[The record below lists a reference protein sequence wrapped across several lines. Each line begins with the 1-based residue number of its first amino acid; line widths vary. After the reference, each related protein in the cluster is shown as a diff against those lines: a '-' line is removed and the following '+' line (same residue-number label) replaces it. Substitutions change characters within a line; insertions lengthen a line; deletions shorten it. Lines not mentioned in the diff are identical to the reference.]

1 MAMNGNTRGMRDTRD
16 ARQAVVNLEGT
27 VSEVV
32 YMNPET
38 SFAVIEVDTGEEL
51 LPVVGELYGVSEGEE
66 LRLTGSYTSHPK
78 FGRQF
83 KALAFERR
91 MPATAA
97 AIKKFLSSG
106 AVKGIG
112 AVLASRIVDTFGD
125 DTMAILEETPGR
137 LTEVKGISPKKAD
150 AITAELNQM
159 FGMRAVMMFL
169 STYGLSPAEG
179 VRVWKKWG
187 TIAIDIVKD
196 NPYLLCSEDIGTEFK
211 KADDIALSLG
221 IPEDSGKRL
230 FGAASHVLRH
240 NLRNGH
246 TCLARQT
253 VVQLVSQ
260 MTGADPDAIE
270 TDIDQRL
277 EDEELFSVQRNREFL
292 FLPAMYNAE
301 RYIALRLSMMLQN
314 RFFVSRNIDKMIEA
328 VETEKGIRYEALQK
342 EAIRQALQKSMLIL
356 TGGPGTGKT
365 TTLNAII
372 DLLEQE
378 GMSIAIAA
386 PTGRAAKRISEVT
399 GREAKTIHRLL
410 EVDFGSTENLTFT
423 HNEQHPLKADA
434 VVIDEMSMVDT
445 ALFESLLRGC
455 RMGCKL
461 ILVGDSDQLPS
472 VGPGNILRDLIDS
485 GCVPTVELRQVFR
498 QAAESRIVTNAH
510 RIVAGEYPDLA
521 TKDNDFFFLR
531 RNNAGSVLSTVTELV
546 SKRLPASYGYSPLED
561 IQVLTPQR
569 KGDLGVYAINESLQQ
584 VLNPPQKG
592 KREYKSTFATFREGD
607 KVLQTRNNYDIEWE
621 KPGTTE
627 KGMGI
632 YNGDIGIIRHIDLV
646 GSSMEIDFD
655 DRRCSYT
662 LDMAGEL
669 ELAYAVTVHKSQG
682 SEYNAVVL
690 PIFGGYDKLY
700 FRNLLYTAVTRA
712 KKLLIIVGSESRVYQ
727 MVDNNRKM
735 LRYTGLRWFLQQEA
749 GSKPAETPDNDAEQT
764 VLGNAD
770 EQQ

>member
-1 MAMNGNTRGMRDTRD
+1 MAIGREP
-16 ARQAVVNLEGT
+16 VISIEGT

-32 YMNPET
+32 YMSPET
-38 SFAVIEVDTGEEL
+38 GFAVIEVETDEEL

-66 LRLTGSYTSHPK
+66 LRLTGSYSNHPK

-83 KALAFERR
+83 KAMAYERR

-97 AIKKFLSSG
+97 AVRKFLSSG

-125 DTMAILEETPGR
+125 DTMTILEETPGR

-150 AITAELNQM
+150 AIIKELGQM
-159 FGMRAVMMFL
+159 FGMRSAMNFL
-169 STYGLSPAEG
+169 SSYGLTPAEG
-179 VRVWKKWG
+179 VWAWKKWG
-187 TIAIDIVKD
+187 PITVDVVKD
-196 NPYLLCSEDIGTEFK
+196 NPYLLCDEEIGVEFK
-211 KADDIALSLG
+211 RADEIALSVG
-221 IPEDSGKRL
+221 IEEDSGKRL

-240 NLRNGH
+240 NLKNGH

-253 VVQLVSQ
+253 VVQLV
-260 MTGADPDAIE
+260 MRLTGVEEAAIE
-270 TDIDQRL
+270 ADIDQRI
-277 EDEELFSVQRNREFL
+277 EEEELFSVQKNREFL
-292 FLPAMYNAE
+292 FLPSMYNAE
-301 RYIALRLSMMLQN
+301 RYIAMRLSMMLQN
-314 RFFVSRNIDKMIEA
+314 RFFVSRNIDEMIDRTEA
-328 VETEKGIRYEALQK
+328 EKGIHYESLQR
-342 EAIRQALQKSMLIL
+342 EAIREALQKSMLIL

-372 DLLEQE
+372 DLLEDE
-378 GMSIAIAA
+378 GLSIAIAA
-386 PTGRAAKRISEVT
+386 PTGRAAKRVSEVT
-399 GREAKTIHRLL
+399 GRDAKTIHRLL
-410 EVDFGSTENLTFT
+410 EVDFGSSEVTTFV

-445 ALFESLLRGC
+445 TLFESLLRGC

-472 VGPGNILRDLIDS
+472 VGPGNVLRDLIDS
-485 GCVPTVELRQVFR
+485 GCIPTVELKQVFR

-510 RIVAGEYPDLA
+510 RIVAGEYPDLK

-531 RNNAGSVLSTVTELV
+531 RQSAAAVLSTVTELV
-546 SKRLPASYGYSPLED
+546 AKRLPASYGYSPLED

-569 KGDLGVYAINESLQQ
+569 KGDLGVGALNESLQAA
-584 VLNPPQKG
+584 LNPPQKG

-621 KPGTTE
+621 KPGTGE

-632 YNGDIGIIRHIDLV
+632 YNGDIGIIQRIDLV
-646 GSSMEIDFD
+646 GGTMEIDFD
-655 DRRCSYT
+655 GRRCEYT
-662 LDMAGEL
+662 LEMAPEL
-669 ELAYAVTVHKSQG
+669 DLAYAVTVHKSQG
-682 SEYNAVVL
+682 SEYSAVVL

-712 KKLLIIVGSESRVYQ
+712 RKLLIIVGSESRVYQ

-735 LRYTGLRWFLQQEA
+735 LRYTGLKWFLRQEA
-749 GSKPAETPDNDAEQT
+749 GKPAAES
-764 VLGNAD
+764 GEA
-770 EQQ
+770 E

>member
-1 MAMNGNTRGMRDTRD
+1 MAIGREP
-16 ARQAVVNLEGT
+16 VISIEGT

-32 YMNPET
+32 YMSPET
-38 SFAVIEVDTGEEL
+38 GFAVIEVETDEEL

-66 LRLTGSYTSHPK
+66 LRLTGSYSNHPK

-83 KALAFERR
+83 KAMAYERR

-97 AIKKFLSSG
+97 AVRKFLSSG

-125 DTMAILEETPGR
+125 DTMTILEETPGR

-150 AITAELNQM
+150 AIIKELGQM
-159 FGMRAVMMFL
+159 FGMRSAMNFL
-169 STYGLSPAEG
+169 SSYGLTPAEG
-179 VRVWKKWG
+179 VRAWKKWG
-187 TIAIDIVKD
+187 PITVDVVKD
-196 NPYLLCSEDIGTEFK
+196 NPYLLCDEEIGVEFK
-211 KADDIALSLG
+211 RADEIALSVG
-221 IPEDSGKRL
+221 IEADSGKRL

-240 NLRNGH
+240 NLKNGH

-253 VVQLVSQ
+253 VVQLV
-260 MTGADPDAIE
+260 MRLTGVEEAAIE
-270 TDIDQRL
+270 ADIDQRI
-277 EDEELFSVQRNREFL
+277 EEEELFSVQKNREFL
-292 FLPAMYNAE
+292 FLPSMYNAE
-301 RYIALRLSMMLQN
+301 QYIAMRLSMMLQN
-314 RFFVSRNIDKMIEA
+314 RFFVSRNIDEMIDRTEA
-328 VETEKGIRYEALQK
+328 EKGIHYESLQR
-342 EAIRQALQKSMLIL
+342 EAIREALQKSMLIL

-372 DLLEQE
+372 DLLEDE
-378 GMSIAIAA
+378 GLSIAIAA
-386 PTGRAAKRISEVT
+386 PTGRAAKRVSEVT
-399 GREAKTIHRLL
+399 GRDAKTIHRLL
-410 EVDFGSTENLTFT
+410 EVDFGSSEVTTFV

-445 ALFESLLRGC
+445 TLFESLLRGC

-472 VGPGNILRDLIDS
+472 VGPGNVLRDLIDS
-485 GCVPTVELRQVFR
+485 GCIPTVELKQVFR

-510 RIVAGEYPDLA
+510 RIVAGEYPDLK

-531 RNNAGSVLSTVTELV
+531 RQSAAAVLSTVTELV
-546 SKRLPASYGYSPLED
+546 AKRLPASYGYSPLED

-569 KGDLGVYAINESLQQ
+569 KGDLGVGALNESLQAA
-584 VLNPPQKG
+584 LNPPQKG

-621 KPGTTE
+621 KPGTGE

-632 YNGDIGIIRHIDLV
+632 YNGDIGIIQRIDLV
-646 GSSMEIDFD
+646 GGTMEIDFD
-655 DRRCSYT
+655 GRRCEYT
-662 LDMAGEL
+662 LEMAPEL
-669 ELAYAVTVHKSQG
+669 DLAYAVTVHKSQG
-682 SEYNAVVL
+682 SEYSAVVL

-712 KKLLIIVGSESRVYQ
+712 RKLLIIVGSESRVYQ

-735 LRYTGLRWFLQQEA
+735 LRYTGLKWFLRQEA
-749 GSKPAETPDNDAEQT
+749 GKPASESGEAE
-764 VLGNAD
+764 
-770 EQQ
+770 

>member
-1 MAMNGNTRGMRDTRD
+1 MAIGREP
-16 ARQAVVNLEGT
+16 VISIEGT

-32 YMNPET
+32 YMSPET
-38 SFAVIEVDTGEEL
+38 GFAVIEVETDEEL

-66 LRLTGSYTSHPK
+66 LRLTGSYSNHPK

-83 KALAFERR
+83 KAMAYERR

-97 AIKKFLSSG
+97 AVRKFLSSG

-125 DTMAILEETPGR
+125 DTMTILEETPGR

-150 AITAELNQM
+150 AIIKELGQM
-159 FGMRAVMMFL
+159 FGMRSAMNFL
-169 STYGLSPAEG
+169 SSYGLTPAEG
-179 VRVWKKWG
+179 VRAWKKWG
-187 TIAIDIVKD
+187 PITVDVVKD
-196 NPYLLCSEDIGTEFK
+196 NPYLLCDEEIGVEFK
-211 KADDIALSLG
+211 RADEIALSVG
-221 IPEDSGKRL
+221 IEEDSGKRL

-240 NLRNGH
+240 NLKNGH

-253 VVQLVSQ
+253 VVQLV
-260 MTGADPDAIE
+260 MRLTGVEEAAIE
-270 TDIDQRL
+270 ADIDQRI
-277 EDEELFSVQRNREFL
+277 EEEELFSVQKNREFL
-292 FLPAMYNAE
+292 FLPSMYNAE
-301 RYIALRLSMMLQN
+301 RYIAMRLSMMLQN
-314 RFFVSRNIDKMIEA
+314 RFFVSRNIDEMIDRTEA
-328 VETEKGIRYEALQK
+328 EKGIHYESLQR
-342 EAIRQALQKSMLIL
+342 EAIREALQKSMLIL

-372 DLLEQE
+372 DLLEDE
-378 GMSIAIAA
+378 GLSIAIAA
-386 PTGRAAKRISEVT
+386 PTGRAAKRVSEVT
-399 GREAKTIHRLL
+399 GRDAKTIHRLL
-410 EVDFGSTENLTFT
+410 EVDFGEESRDKFL
-423 HNEQHPLKADA
+423 HNEQTPLDADA

-445 ALFESLLRGC
+445 TLFESLLRGC

-472 VGPGNILRDLIDS
+472 VGPGNVLRDLIDS
-485 GCVPTVELRQVFR
+485 GCIPTVELKQVFR

-510 RIVAGEYPDLA
+510 RIVAGEYPDLK

-531 RNNAGSVLSTVTELV
+531 RQSAAAVLSTVTELV
-546 SKRLPASYGYSPLED
+546 AKRLPASYGYSPLED

-569 KGDLGVYAINESLQQ
+569 KGDLGVGALNESLQAA
-584 VLNPPQKG
+584 LNPPQKG

-621 KPGTTE
+621 KPGTGE

-632 YNGDIGIIRHIDLV
+632 YNGDIGIIQRIDLV
-646 GSSMEIDFD
+646 GGTMEIDFD
-655 DRRCSYT
+655 GRRCEYT
-662 LDMAGEL
+662 LEMAPEL
-669 ELAYAVTVHKSQG
+669 DLAYAVTVHKSQG
-682 SEYNAVVL
+682 SEYSAVVL

-712 KKLLIIVGSESRVYQ
+712 RKLLIIVGSESRVYQ

-735 LRYTGLRWFLQQEA
+735 LRYTGLKWFLRQEA
-749 GSKPAETPDNDAEQT
+749 GKPAAES
-764 VLGNAD
+764 GEA
-770 EQQ
+770 E

>member
-1 MAMNGNTRGMRDTRD
+1 MAIGREP
-16 ARQAVVNLEGT
+16 VISIEGT

-32 YMNPET
+32 YMSPET
-38 SFAVIEVDTGEEL
+38 GFAVIEVETDEEL

-66 LRLTGSYTSHPK
+66 LRLTGSYSNHPK

-83 KALAFERR
+83 KAMAYERR

-97 AIKKFLSSG
+97 AVRKFLSSG

-125 DTMAILEETPGR
+125 DTMTILEETPGR

-150 AITAELNQM
+150 AIIKELGQM
-159 FGMRAVMMFL
+159 FGMRSAMNFL
-169 STYGLSPAEG
+169 SSYGLTPAEG
-179 VRVWKKWG
+179 VRAWKKWG
-187 TIAIDIVKD
+187 PITVDVVKD
-196 NPYLLCSEDIGTEFK
+196 NPYLLCDEEIGVEFK
-211 KADDIALSLG
+211 RADEIALSVG
-221 IPEDSGKRL
+221 IEADSGKRL
-230 FGAASHVLRH
+230 FGAAFHVLRH
-240 NLRNGH
+240 NLKNGH

-253 VVQLVSQ
+253 VVQLV
-260 MTGADPDAIE
+260 MRLTGVEEAAIE
-270 TDIDQRL
+270 ADIDQRI
-277 EDEELFSVQRNREFL
+277 EEEELFSVQKNREFL
-292 FLPAMYNAE
+292 FLPSMYNAE
-301 RYIALRLSMMLQN
+301 RYIAMRLSMMLQN
-314 RFFVSRNIDKMIEA
+314 RFFVSRNIDEMIDRTEA
-328 VETEKGIRYEALQK
+328 EKGIHYESLQR
-342 EAIRQALQKSMLIL
+342 EAIREALQKSMLIL

-372 DLLEQE
+372 DLLEDE
-378 GMSIAIAA
+378 GLSIAIAA
-386 PTGRAAKRISEVT
+386 PTGRAAKRVSEVT
-399 GREAKTIHRLL
+399 GRDAKTIHRLL
-410 EVDFGSTENLTFT
+410 EVDFGSSEVTTFV

-445 ALFESLLRGC
+445 TLFESLLRGC

-472 VGPGNILRDLIDS
+472 VGPGNVLRDLIDS
-485 GCVPTVELRQVFR
+485 GCIPTVELKQVFR

-510 RIVAGEYPDLA
+510 RIVAGEYPDLK

-531 RNNAGSVLSTVTELV
+531 RQSAAAVLSTVTELV
-546 SKRLPASYGYSPLED
+546 AKRLPASYGYSPLED

-569 KGDLGVYAINESLQQ
+569 KGDLGVGALNESLQAA
-584 VLNPPQKG
+584 LNPPQKG

-621 KPGTTE
+621 KPGTGE

-632 YNGDIGIIRHIDLV
+632 YNGDIGIIQRIDLV
-646 GSSMEIDFD
+646 GGTMEIDFD
-655 DRRCSYT
+655 GRRCEYT
-662 LDMAGEL
+662 LEMAPEL
-669 ELAYAVTVHKSQG
+669 DLAYAVTVHKSQG
-682 SEYNAVVL
+682 SEYSAVVL

-712 KKLLIIVGSESRVYQ
+712 RKLLIIVGSESRVYQ

-735 LRYTGLRWFLQQEA
+735 LRYTGLKWFLRQEA
-749 GSKPAETPDNDAEQT
+749 GKPAAES
-764 VLGNAD
+764 GEA
-770 EQQ
+770 E

>member
-1 MAMNGNTRGMRDTRD
+1 MAIGREP
-16 ARQAVVNLEGT
+16 VISIEGT

-32 YMNPET
+32 YMSPET
-38 SFAVIEVDTGEEL
+38 GFAVIEVETDEEL

-66 LRLTGSYTSHPK
+66 LRLTGSYSNHPK

-83 KALAFERR
+83 KAMAYERR

-97 AIKKFLSSG
+97 AVRKFLSSG

-125 DTMAILEETPGR
+125 DTMTILEETPGR

-150 AITAELNQM
+150 AIIKELGQM
-159 FGMRAVMMFL
+159 FGMRSAMNFL
-169 STYGLSPAEG
+169 SSYGLTPAEG
-179 VRVWKKWG
+179 VRAWKKWG
-187 TIAIDIVKD
+187 PITVDVVKD
-196 NPYLLCSEDIGTEFK
+196 NPYLLCDEEIGVEFK
-211 KADDIALSLG
+211 RADEIALSVG
-221 IPEDSGKRL
+221 IEADSGKRL

-240 NLRNGH
+240 NLKNGH

-253 VVQLVSQ
+253 VVQLV
-260 MTGADPDAIE
+260 MRLTGVEEAAIE
-270 TDIDQRL
+270 ADIDQRI
-277 EDEELFSVQRNREFL
+277 EEEELFSVQKNREFL
-292 FLPAMYNAE
+292 FLPSMYNAE
-301 RYIALRLSMMLQN
+301 RYIAMRLSMMLQN
-314 RFFVSRNIDKMIEA
+314 RFFVSRNIDEMIDRTEA
-328 VETEKGIRYEALQK
+328 EKGIHYESLQR
-342 EAIRQALQKSMLIL
+342 EAIREALQKSMLIL

-372 DLLEQE
+372 DLLEDE
-378 GMSIAIAA
+378 GLSIAIAA
-386 PTGRAAKRISEVT
+386 PTGRAAKRVSEVT
-399 GREAKTIHRLL
+399 GRDAKTIHRLL
-410 EVDFGSTENLTFT
+410 EVDFGSSEVTTFV

-445 ALFESLLRGC
+445 TLFESLLRGC

-472 VGPGNILRDLIDS
+472 VGPGNVLRDLIDS
-485 GCVPTVELRQVFR
+485 GCIPTVELKQVFR
-498 QAAESRIVTNAH
+498 QAAESRSVTNAH
-510 RIVAGEYPDLA
+510 RIVAGEYPDLK

-531 RNNAGSVLSTVTELV
+531 RQSAAAVLSTVTELV
-546 SKRLPASYGYSPLED
+546 AKRLPASYGYSPLED

-569 KGDLGVYAINESLQQ
+569 KGDLGVGALNESLQAA
-584 VLNPPQKG
+584 LNPPQKG

-621 KPGTTE
+621 KPGTGE

-632 YNGDIGIIRHIDLV
+632 YNGDIGIIQRIDLV
-646 GSSMEIDFD
+646 GGTMEIDFD
-655 DRRCSYT
+655 GRRCEYT
-662 LDMAGEL
+662 LEMAPEL
-669 ELAYAVTVHKSQG
+669 DLAYAVTVHKSQG
-682 SEYNAVVL
+682 SEYSAVVL

-712 KKLLIIVGSESRVYQ
+712 RKLLIIVGSESRVYQ

-735 LRYTGLRWFLQQEA
+735 LRYTGLKWFLRQEA
-749 GSKPAETPDNDAEQT
+749 GKPASESGEAE
-764 VLGNAD
+764 
-770 EQQ
+770 

>member
-1 MAMNGNTRGMRDTRD
+1 MAISREP
-16 ARQAVVNLEGT
+16 VVNIEGT
-27 VSEVV
+27 VSEIV

-38 SFAVIEVDTGEEL
+38 GFAVIEVETEEEL
-51 LPVVGELYGVSEGEE
+51 LPVVGELYGVNEGEE
-66 LRLTGSYTSHPK
+66 LRLTGSYISHPK

-83 KALAFERR
+83 KAMAYERR

-97 AIKKFLSSG
+97 AIRKFLSSG

-112 AVLASRIVDTFGD
+112 AVLAARIVDTFGD
-125 DTMAILEETPGR
+125 DTMTVLEDTPGR

-150 AITAELNQM
+150 AIISELGQM
-159 FGMRAVMMFL
+159 FGMRAAMSFL
-169 STYGLSPAEG
+169 STYGLTPAEG
-179 VRVWKKWG
+179 VRAWKKWG
-187 TIAIDIVKD
+187 PITVDIVKD
-196 NPYLLCSEDIGTEFK
+196 NPYLLCDDEIGVEFK
-211 KADDIALSLG
+211 KADEIALSLG
-221 IPEDSGKRL
+221 LEEDSSKRL

-240 NLRNGH
+240 NLKNGH

-253 VVQLVSQ
+253 VVQLV
-260 MTGADPDAIE
+260 MRLTGVEEDAIE
-270 TDIDQRL
+270 EDLDQRIK
-277 EDEELFSVQRNREFL
+277 EEELFSVQRNREFL

-301 RYIALRLSMMLQN
+301 RYIALRLGMMLQN
-314 RFFVSRNIDKMIEA
+314 RFFVSRNIDQMIDQIEA
-328 VETEKGIRYEALQK
+328 EKGIHYESLQR
-342 EAIRQALQKSMLIL
+342 EAIREALQKSMLIL

-372 DLLEQE
+372 DLLEDE
-378 GMSIAIAA
+378 GLSIAIAA
-386 PTGRAAKRISEVT
+386 PTGRAAKRVSEVT

-410 EVDFGSTENLTFT
+410 EVDFGSSEVTTFV
-423 HNEQHPLKADA
+423 HNEQHPLKADV

-472 VGPGNILRDLIDS
+472 VGPGNVLRDLIDS
-485 GCVPTVELRQVFR
+485 GCIPTVELKQVFR

-510 RIVAGEYPDLA
+510 RIVAGEYPDLK
-521 TKDNDFFFLR
+521 TRDNDFFFLR
-531 RNNAGSVLSTVTELV
+531 RNTASGVLSTVTELV
-546 SKRLPASYGYSPLED
+546 AKRLPASYGYSPLED

-569 KGDLGVYAINESLQQ
+569 KGDLGVNAINESLQAA
-584 VLNPPQKG
+584 LNPPQKG
-592 KREYKSTFATFREGD
+592 KREYKSTFCTFREGD

-621 KPGTTE
+621 KPDSRE

-632 YNGDIGIIRHIDLV
+632 YNGDIGIIRKIDLV
-646 GSSMEIDFD
+646 GGTMEIDFD
-655 DRRCSYT
+655 DRRCDYT
-662 LDMAGEL
+662 LEMAGEL

-682 SEYNAVVL
+682 SEYSAVVL

-712 KKLLIIVGSESRVYQ
+712 RKLLIIVGSESRVYQ

-749 GSKPAETPDNDAEQT
+749 GKQNTPNDE
-764 VLGNAD
+764 AD
-770 EQQ
+770 G

>member
-1 MAMNGNTRGMRDTRD
+1 MAIGREP
-16 ARQAVVNLEGT
+16 VISIEGT

-32 YMNPET
+32 YMSPET
-38 SFAVIEVDTGEEL
+38 GFAVIEVETDEEL

-66 LRLTGSYTSHPK
+66 LRLTGSYSNHPK

-83 KALAFERR
+83 KAMAYERR

-97 AIKKFLSSG
+97 AVRKFLSSG

-125 DTMAILEETPGR
+125 DTMTILEETPGR

-150 AITAELNQM
+150 AIIKELGQM
-159 FGMRAVMMFL
+159 FGMRSAMNFL
-169 STYGLSPAEG
+169 SSYGLTPAEG
-179 VRVWKKWG
+179 VRAWKKWG
-187 TIAIDIVKD
+187 PITVDVVKD
-196 NPYLLCSEDIGTEFK
+196 NPYLLCDEEIGVEFK
-211 KADDIALSLG
+211 RADEIALSVG
-221 IPEDSGKRL
+221 IEEDSGKRL

-240 NLRNGH
+240 NLKNGH

-253 VVQLVSQ
+253 VVQLV
-260 MTGADPDAIE
+260 MRLTGVEEAAIE
-270 TDIDQRL
+270 ADIDQRI
-277 EDEELFSVQRNREFL
+277 EEEELFSVQKNREFL
-292 FLPAMYNAE
+292 FLPSMYNAE
-301 RYIALRLSMMLQN
+301 RYIAMRLSMMLQN
-314 RFFVSRNIDKMIEA
+314 RFFVSRNIDEMIDRTEA
-328 VETEKGIRYEALQK
+328 EKGIHYESLQR
-342 EAIRQALQKSMLIL
+342 EAIREALQKSMLIL

-372 DLLEQE
+372 DLLEDE
-378 GMSIAIAA
+378 GLSIAIAA
-386 PTGRAAKRISEVT
+386 PTGRAAKRVSEVT
-399 GREAKTIHRLL
+399 GRDAKTIHRLL
-410 EVDFGSTENLTFT
+410 EVDFGSSEVTTFV

-445 ALFESLLRGC
+445 TLFESLLRGC

-472 VGPGNILRDLIDS
+472 VGPGNVLRDLIDS
-485 GCVPTVELRQVFR
+485 GCIPTVELKQVFR

-510 RIVAGEYPDLA
+510 RIVAGEYPDLK

-531 RNNAGSVLSTVTELV
+531 RQSAAAVLSTVTELV
-546 SKRLPASYGYSPLED
+546 AKRLPASYGYSPLED

-569 KGDLGVYAINESLQQ
+569 KGDLGVGALNESLQAA
-584 VLNPPQKG
+584 LNPPQKG

-621 KPGTTE
+621 KPGTGE

-632 YNGDIGIIRHIDLV
+632 YNGDIGIIQRIDLV
-646 GSSMEIDFD
+646 GGTMEIDFD
-655 DRRCSYT
+655 GRRCEYT
-662 LDMAGEL
+662 LEMAPEL
-669 ELAYAVTVHKSQG
+669 DLAYAVTVHKSQG
-682 SEYNAVVL
+682 SEYSAVVL

-712 KKLLIIVGSESRVYQ
+712 RKLLIIVGSESRVYQ

-735 LRYTGLRWFLQQEA
+735 LRYTGLKWFLRQEA
-749 GSKPAETPDNDAEQT
+749 GKPAAES
-764 VLGNAD
+764 GEA
-770 EQQ
+770 

>member
-1 MAMNGNTRGMRDTRD
+1 MAIGREP
-16 ARQAVVNLEGT
+16 VISIEGT

-32 YMNPET
+32 YMSPET
-38 SFAVIEVDTGEEL
+38 GFAVIEVETDEEL

-66 LRLTGSYTSHPK
+66 LRLTGSYSNHPK

-83 KALAFERR
+83 KAMAYERR

-97 AIKKFLSSG
+97 AVRKFLSSG

-125 DTMAILEETPGR
+125 DTMTILEETPGR

-150 AITAELNQM
+150 AIIKELGQM
-159 FGMRAVMMFL
+159 FGMRSAMNFL
-169 STYGLSPAEG
+169 SSYGLTPAEG
-179 VRVWKKWG
+179 VRAWKKWG
-187 TIAIDIVKD
+187 PITVDVVKD
-196 NPYLLCSEDIGTEFK
+196 NPYLLCDEEIGVEFK
-211 KADDIALSLG
+211 RADEIALSVG
-221 IPEDSGKRL
+221 IEEDSGKRL

-240 NLRNGH
+240 NLKNGH

-253 VVQLVSQ
+253 VVQLV
-260 MTGADPDAIE
+260 MRLTGVEEAAIE
-270 TDIDQRL
+270 ADIDQRI
-277 EDEELFSVQRNREFL
+277 EEEELFSVQKNREFL
-292 FLPAMYNAE
+292 FLPSMYNAE
-301 RYIALRLSMMLQN
+301 RYIAMRLSMMLQN
-314 RFFVSRNIDKMIEA
+314 RFFVSRNIDEMIDRTEA
-328 VETEKGIRYEALQK
+328 EKGIHYESLQR
-342 EAIRQALQKSMLIL
+342 EAIREALQKSMLIL

-372 DLLEQE
+372 DLLEDE
-378 GMSIAIAA
+378 GLSIAIAA
-386 PTGRAAKRISEVT
+386 PTGRAAKRVSEVT
-399 GREAKTIHRLL
+399 GRDAKTIHRLL
-410 EVDFGSTENLTFT
+410 EVDFGSSEVTTFV

-445 ALFESLLRGC
+445 TLFESLLRGC

-472 VGPGNILRDLIDS
+472 VGPGNVLRDLIDS
-485 GCVPTVELRQVFR
+485 GCIPTVELKQVFR

-510 RIVAGEYPDLA
+510 RIVAGEYPDLK

-531 RNNAGSVLSTVTELV
+531 RQSAAAVLSTVTELV
-546 SKRLPASYGYSPLED
+546 AKRLPASYGYSPLED

-569 KGDLGVYAINESLQQ
+569 KGDLGVGALNESLQAA
-584 VLNPPQKG
+584 LNPPQKG

-621 KPGTTE
+621 KPGTGE

-632 YNGDIGIIRHIDLV
+632 YNGDIGIIQRIDLV
-646 GSSMEIDFD
+646 GGTMEIDFD
-655 DRRCSYT
+655 GRRCEYT
-662 LDMAGEL
+662 LEMAPEL
-669 ELAYAVTVHKSQG
+669 DLAYAVTVHKSQG
-682 SEYNAVVL
+682 SEYSAVVL

-712 KKLLIIVGSESRVYQ
+712 RKLLIIVGSESRVYQ

-735 LRYTGLRWFLQQEA
+735 LRYTGLKWFLRQEA
-749 GSKPAETPDNDAEQT
+749 GKPAAESGETE
-764 VLGNAD
+764 
-770 EQQ
+770 

>member
-1 MAMNGNTRGMRDTRD
+1 MAIGREP
-16 ARQAVVNLEGT
+16 VISIEGT

-32 YMNPET
+32 YMSPET
-38 SFAVIEVDTGEEL
+38 GFAVIEVETDEEL

-66 LRLTGSYTSHPK
+66 LRLTGSYSNHPK

-83 KALAFERR
+83 KAMAYERR

-97 AIKKFLSSG
+97 AVRKFLSSG

-125 DTMAILEETPGR
+125 DTMTILEETPGR

-150 AITAELNQM
+150 AIIKELGQM
-159 FGMRAVMMFL
+159 FGMRSAMNFL
-169 STYGLSPAEG
+169 SSYGLTPAEG
-179 VRVWKKWG
+179 VRAWKKWG
-187 TIAIDIVKD
+187 PITVDVVKD
-196 NPYLLCSEDIGTEFK
+196 NPYLLCDEEIGVEFK
-211 KADDIALSLG
+211 RADEIALSVG
-221 IPEDSGKRL
+221 IEADSGKRL

-240 NLRNGH
+240 NLKNGH

-253 VVQLVSQ
+253 VVQLV
-260 MTGADPDAIE
+260 MRLTGVEEAAIE
-270 TDIDQRL
+270 ADIDQRI
-277 EDEELFSVQRNREFL
+277 EEEELFSVQKNREFL
-292 FLPAMYNAE
+292 FLPSMYNAE
-301 RYIALRLSMMLQN
+301 RYIAMRLSMMLQN
-314 RFFVSRNIDKMIEA
+314 RFFVSRNIDEMIDRTEA
-328 VETEKGIRYEALQK
+328 EKGIHYESLQR
-342 EAIRQALQKSMLIL
+342 EAIREALQKSMLIL

-372 DLLEQE
+372 DLLEDE
-378 GMSIAIAA
+378 GLSIAIAA
-386 PTGRAAKRISEVT
+386 PTGRAAKRVSEVT
-399 GREAKTIHRLL
+399 GRDAKTIHRLL
-410 EVDFGSTENLTFT
+410 EVDFGSSEVTTFV

-445 ALFESLLRGC
+445 TLFESLLRGC

-472 VGPGNILRDLIDS
+472 VGPGNVLRDLIDS
-485 GCVPTVELRQVFR
+485 GCIPTVELKQVFR

-510 RIVAGEYPDLA
+510 RIVAGEYPDLK

-531 RNNAGSVLSTVTELV
+531 RQSAAAVLSTVTELV
-546 SKRLPASYGYSPLED
+546 AKRLPASYGYSPLED

-569 KGDLGVYAINESLQQ
+569 KGDLGVGALNESLQAA
-584 VLNPPQKG
+584 LNPPQKG

-621 KPGTTE
+621 KPGTGE

-632 YNGDIGIIRHIDLV
+632 YNGDIGIIQRIDLV
-646 GSSMEIDFD
+646 GGTMEIDFD
-655 DRRCSYT
+655 GRRCEYT
-662 LDMAGEL
+662 LEMAPEL
-669 ELAYAVTVHKSQG
+669 DLAYAVTVHKSQG
-682 SEYNAVVL
+682 SEYSAVVL

-712 KKLLIIVGSESRVYQ
+712 RKLLIIVGSESRGYQ

-735 LRYTGLRWFLQQEA
+735 LRYTGLKWFLRQEA
-749 GSKPAETPDNDAEQT
+749 GKPAAES
-764 VLGNAD
+764 GEA
-770 EQQ
+770 E

>member
-1 MAMNGNTRGMRDTRD
+1 MAIGREP
-16 ARQAVVNLEGT
+16 VISIEGT

-32 YMNPET
+32 YMSPET
-38 SFAVIEVDTGEEL
+38 GFAVIEVETDEEL

-66 LRLTGSYTSHPK
+66 LRLTGSYSNHPK

-83 KALAFERR
+83 KAMAYERR

-97 AIKKFLSSG
+97 AVRKFLSSG

-125 DTMAILEETPGR
+125 DTMTILEETPGR

-150 AITAELNQM
+150 AIIKELGQM
-159 FGMRAVMMFL
+159 FGMRSAMNFL
-169 STYGLSPAEG
+169 SSYGLTPAEG
-179 VRVWKKWG
+179 VRAWKKWG
-187 TIAIDIVKD
+187 PITVDVVKD
-196 NPYLLCSEDIGTEFK
+196 NPYLLCDEEIGVEFK
-211 KADDIALSLG
+211 RADEIALSVG
-221 IPEDSGKRL
+221 IEADSGKRL

-240 NLRNGH
+240 NLKNGH

-253 VVQLVSQ
+253 VVQLV
-260 MTGADPDAIE
+260 MRLTGVEEAAIE
-270 TDIDQRL
+270 ADIDQRI
-277 EDEELFSVQRNREFL
+277 EEEELFSVQKNREFL
-292 FLPAMYNAE
+292 FLPSMYNAE
-301 RYIALRLSMMLQN
+301 RYIAMRLSMMLQN
-314 RFFVSRNIDKMIEA
+314 RFFVSRNIDEMIDRTEA
-328 VETEKGIRYEALQK
+328 EKGIHYESLQR
-342 EAIRQALQKSMLIL
+342 EAIREALQKSMLIL

-372 DLLEQE
+372 DLLEDE
-378 GMSIAIAA
+378 GLSIAIAA
-386 PTGRAAKRISEVT
+386 PTGRAAKRVSEVT
-399 GREAKTIHRLL
+399 GRDAKTIHRLL
-410 EVDFGSTENLTFT
+410 EVDFGSSEVTTFV

-445 ALFESLLRGC
+445 TLFESLLRGC

-472 VGPGNILRDLIDS
+472 VGPGNVLRDLIDS
-485 GCVPTVELRQVFR
+485 GCIPTVELKQVFR

-510 RIVAGEYPDLA
+510 RIVAGEYPDLK

-531 RNNAGSVLSTVTELV
+531 RQSAAAVLSTVTELV
-546 SKRLPASYGYSPLED
+546 AKRLPASYGYSPLED

-569 KGDLGVYAINESLQQ
+569 KGDLGVGALNESLQAA
-584 VLNPPQKG
+584 LNPPQKG

-621 KPGTTE
+621 KPGTGE

-632 YNGDIGIIRHIDLV
+632 YNGDIGIIQRIDLV
-646 GSSMEIDFD
+646 GGTMEIDFD
-655 DRRCSYT
+655 GRRCEYT
-662 LDMAGEL
+662 LEMAPEL
-669 ELAYAVTVHKSQG
+669 DLAYAVTVHKSQG
-682 SEYNAVVL
+682 SEYSAVVL

-712 KKLLIIVGSESRVYQ
+712 RKLLIIVGSESRVYQ

-735 LRYTGLRWFLQQEA
+735 LRYTGLKWFLRQEA
-749 GSKPAETPDNDAEQT
+749 GKPASESGEAE
-764 VLGNAD
+764 
-770 EQQ
+770 

>member
-1 MAMNGNTRGMRDTRD
+1 MAIGREP
-16 ARQAVVNLEGT
+16 VISIEGT

-32 YMNPET
+32 YMSPET
-38 SFAVIEVDTGEEL
+38 GFAVIEVETDEEL

-66 LRLTGSYTSHPK
+66 LRLTGSYSNHPK

-83 KALAFERR
+83 KAMAYERR

-97 AIKKFLSSG
+97 AVRKFLSSG

-125 DTMAILEETPGR
+125 DTMTILEETPGR

-150 AITAELNQM
+150 AIIKELGQM
-159 FGMRAVMMFL
+159 FGMRSAMNFL
-169 STYGLSPAEG
+169 SSYGLTPAEG
-179 VRVWKKWG
+179 VRAWKKWG
-187 TIAIDIVKD
+187 PITVDVVKD
-196 NPYLLCSEDIGTEFK
+196 NPYLLCDEEIGVEFK
-211 KADDIALSLG
+211 RADEIALSVG
-221 IPEDSGKRL
+221 IEADSGKRL

-253 VVQLVSQ
+253 VVQLV
-260 MTGADPDAIE
+260 MRLTGVEEAAIE
-270 TDIDQRL
+270 ADIDQRI
-277 EDEELFSVQRNREFL
+277 EEEELFSVQKNREFL
-292 FLPAMYNAE
+292 FLPSMYNAE
-301 RYIALRLSMMLQN
+301 RYIAMRLSMMLQN
-314 RFFVSRNIDKMIEA
+314 RFFVSRNIDEMIDRTEA
-328 VETEKGIRYEALQK
+328 EKGIHYESLQR
-342 EAIRQALQKSMLIL
+342 EAIREALQKSMLIL

-372 DLLEQE
+372 DLLEDE
-378 GMSIAIAA
+378 GLSIAIAA
-386 PTGRAAKRISEVT
+386 PTGRAAKRVSEVT
-399 GREAKTIHRLL
+399 GRDAKTIHRLL
-410 EVDFGSTENLTFT
+410 EVDFGSSEVTTFV

-445 ALFESLLRGC
+445 TLFESLLRGC

-472 VGPGNILRDLIDS
+472 VGPGNVLRDLIDS
-485 GCVPTVELRQVFR
+485 GCIPTVELKQVFR

-510 RIVAGEYPDLA
+510 RIVAGEYPDLK

-531 RNNAGSVLSTVTELV
+531 RQSAAAVLSTVTELV
-546 SKRLPASYGYSPLED
+546 AKRLPASYGYSPLED

-569 KGDLGVYAINESLQQ
+569 KGDLGVGALNESLQAA
-584 VLNPPQKG
+584 LNPPQKG

-621 KPGTTE
+621 KPGTGE

-632 YNGDIGIIRHIDLV
+632 YNGDIGIIQRIDLV
-646 GSSMEIDFD
+646 GGTMEIDFD
-655 DRRCSYT
+655 GRRCEYT
-662 LDMAGEL
+662 LEMAPEL
-669 ELAYAVTVHKSQG
+669 DLAYAVTVHKSQG
-682 SEYNAVVL
+682 SEYSAVVL

-712 KKLLIIVGSESRVYQ
+712 RKLLIIVGSESRVYQ

-735 LRYTGLRWFLQQEA
+735 LRYTGLKWFLRQEA
-749 GSKPAETPDNDAEQT
+749 GKPAAESSETE
-764 VLGNAD
+764 
-770 EQQ
+770 

>member
-1 MAMNGNTRGMRDTRD
+1 MAIGREP
-16 ARQAVVNLEGT
+16 VISIEGT

-32 YMNPET
+32 YMSPET
-38 SFAVIEVDTGEEL
+38 GFAVIEVETDEEL

-66 LRLTGSYTSHPK
+66 LRLTGSYSNHPK

-83 KALAFERR
+83 KAMAYERR

-97 AIKKFLSSG
+97 AVRKFLSSG

-125 DTMAILEETPGR
+125 DTMTILEETPGR

-150 AITAELNQM
+150 AIIKELGQM
-159 FGMRAVMMFL
+159 FGMRSAMNFL
-169 STYGLSPAEG
+169 SSYGLTPAEG
-179 VRVWKKWG
+179 VRAWKKWG
-187 TIAIDIVKD
+187 PITVDVVKD
-196 NPYLLCSEDIGTEFK
+196 NPSLLCDEEIGVEFK
-211 KADDIALSLG
+211 RADEIALSVG
-221 IPEDSGKRL
+221 IEADSGKRL

-240 NLRNGH
+240 NLKNGH

-253 VVQLVSQ
+253 VVQLV
-260 MTGADPDAIE
+260 MRLTGVEEAAIE
-270 TDIDQRL
+270 ADIDQRI
-277 EDEELFSVQRNREFL
+277 EEEELFSVQKNREFL
-292 FLPAMYNAE
+292 FLPSMYNAE
-301 RYIALRLSMMLQN
+301 RYIAMRLSMMLQN
-314 RFFVSRNIDKMIEA
+314 RFFVSRNIDEMIDRTEA
-328 VETEKGIRYEALQK
+328 EKGIHYESLQR
-342 EAIRQALQKSMLIL
+342 EAIREALQKSMLIL

-372 DLLEQE
+372 DLLEDE
-378 GMSIAIAA
+378 GLSIAIAA
-386 PTGRAAKRISEVT
+386 PTGRAAKRVSEVT
-399 GREAKTIHRLL
+399 GRDAKTIHRLL
-410 EVDFGSTENLTFT
+410 EVDFGSSEVTTFV

-445 ALFESLLRGC
+445 TLFESLLRGC

-472 VGPGNILRDLIDS
+472 VGPGNVLRDLIDS
-485 GCVPTVELRQVFR
+485 GCIPTVELKQVFR

-510 RIVAGEYPDLA
+510 RIVAGEYPDLK

-531 RNNAGSVLSTVTELV
+531 RQSAAAVLSTVTELV
-546 SKRLPASYGYSPLED
+546 AKRLPASYGYSPLED

-569 KGDLGVYAINESLQQ
+569 KGDLGVGALNESLQAA
-584 VLNPPQKG
+584 LNPPQKG

-621 KPGTTE
+621 KPGTGE

-632 YNGDIGIIRHIDLV
+632 YNGDIGIIQRIDLV
-646 GSSMEIDFD
+646 GGTMEIDFD
-655 DRRCSYT
+655 GRRCEYT
-662 LDMAGEL
+662 LEMAPEL
-669 ELAYAVTVHKSQG
+669 DLAYAVTVHKSQG
-682 SEYNAVVL
+682 SEYSAVVL

-712 KKLLIIVGSESRVYQ
+712 RKLLIIVGSESRVYQ

-735 LRYTGLRWFLQQEA
+735 LRYTGLKWFLRQEA
-749 GSKPAETPDNDAEQT
+749 GKPAAESGETE
-764 VLGNAD
+764 
-770 EQQ
+770 

>member
-1 MAMNGNTRGMRDTRD
+1 MAIGREP
-16 ARQAVVNLEGT
+16 VISIEGT

-32 YMNPET
+32 YMSPET
-38 SFAVIEVDTGEEL
+38 GFAVIEVETDEEL

-66 LRLTGSYTSHPK
+66 LRLTGSYSNHPK

-83 KALAFERR
+83 KAMAYERR

-97 AIKKFLSSG
+97 AVRKFLSSG

-125 DTMAILEETPGR
+125 DTMTILEETPGR

-150 AITAELNQM
+150 AIIKELGQM
-159 FGMRAVMMFL
+159 FGMRSAMNFL
-169 STYGLSPAEG
+169 SSYGLTPAEG
-179 VRVWKKWG
+179 VRAWKKWG
-187 TIAIDIVKD
+187 PITVDVVKD
-196 NPYLLCSEDIGTEFK
+196 NPYLLCDEEIGVEFK
-211 KADDIALSLG
+211 RADEIALSVG
-221 IPEDSGKRL
+221 IEADSGKRL

-240 NLRNGH
+240 NLKNGH

-253 VVQLVSQ
+253 VVQLV
-260 MTGADPDAIE
+260 MRLTGVEEAAIE
-270 TDIDQRL
+270 ADIDQRI
-277 EDEELFSVQRNREFL
+277 EEEELFSVQKNREFL
-292 FLPAMYNAE
+292 FLPSMYNAE
-301 RYIALRLSMMLQN
+301 RYIAMRLSMMLQN
-314 RFFVSRNIDKMIEA
+314 RFFVSRNIDEMIDRTEA
-328 VETEKGIRYEALQK
+328 EKGIHYESLQR
-342 EAIRQALQKSMLIL
+342 EAIREALQKSMLIL

-372 DLLEQE
+372 DLLEDE
-378 GMSIAIAA
+378 GLSIAIAA
-386 PTGRAAKRISEVT
+386 PTGREAKRVSEVT
-399 GREAKTIHRLL
+399 GRDAKTIHRLL
-410 EVDFGSTENLTFT
+410 EVDFGSSEVTTFV

-445 ALFESLLRGC
+445 TLFESLLRGC

-472 VGPGNILRDLIDS
+472 VGPGNVLRDLIDS
-485 GCVPTVELRQVFR
+485 GCIPTVELKQVFR

-510 RIVAGEYPDLA
+510 RIVAGEYPDLK

-531 RNNAGSVLSTVTELV
+531 RQSAAAVLSTVTELV
-546 SKRLPASYGYSPLED
+546 AKRLPASYGYSPLED

-569 KGDLGVYAINESLQQ
+569 KGDLGVGALNESLQAA
-584 VLNPPQKG
+584 LNPPQKG

-621 KPGTTE
+621 KPGTGE

-632 YNGDIGIIRHIDLV
+632 YNGDIGIIQRIDLV
-646 GSSMEIDFD
+646 GGTMEIDFD
-655 DRRCSYT
+655 GRRCEYT
-662 LDMAGEL
+662 LEMAPEL
-669 ELAYAVTVHKSQG
+669 DLAYAVTVHKSQG
-682 SEYNAVVL
+682 SEYSAVVL

-712 KKLLIIVGSESRVYQ
+712 RKLLIIVGSESRVYQ

-735 LRYTGLRWFLQQEA
+735 LRYTGLKWFLRQEA
-749 GSKPAETPDNDAEQT
+749 GKPAAES
-764 VLGNAD
+764 GEA
-770 EQQ
+770 E

>member
-1 MAMNGNTRGMRDTRD
+1 MAIGREP
-16 ARQAVVNLEGT
+16 VISIEGT

-32 YMNPET
+32 YMSPET
-38 SFAVIEVDTGEEL
+38 GFAVIEVETDEEL

-66 LRLTGSYTSHPK
+66 LRLTGSYSNHPK

-83 KALAFERR
+83 KAMAYERR

-97 AIKKFLSSG
+97 AVRKFLSSG

-125 DTMAILEETPGR
+125 DTMTILEETPGR

-150 AITAELNQM
+150 AIIKELGQM
-159 FGMRAVMMFL
+159 FGMRSAMNFL
-169 STYGLSPAEG
+169 SSYGLTPAEG
-179 VRVWKKWG
+179 VRAWKKWG
-187 TIAIDIVKD
+187 PITVDVVKD
-196 NPYLLCSEDIGTEFK
+196 NPYLLCDEEIGVEFK
-211 KADDIALSLG
+211 RADEIALSVG
-221 IPEDSGKRL
+221 IEADSGKRL

-240 NLRNGH
+240 NLKNGH

-253 VVQLVSQ
+253 VVQLV
-260 MTGADPDAIE
+260 MRLTGVEEAAIE
-270 TDIDQRL
+270 ADIDQRI
-277 EDEELFSVQRNREFL
+277 EEEELFSVQKNREFL
-292 FLPAMYNAE
+292 FLPSMYNAE
-301 RYIALRLSMMLQN
+301 RYIAMRLSMMLQN
-314 RFFVSRNIDKMIEA
+314 RFFVSRNIDEMIDRTEA
-328 VETEKGIRYEALQK
+328 EKGIHYESLQR
-342 EAIRQALQKSMLIL
+342 EAIREALQKSMLIL

-372 DLLEQE
+372 DLLEDE
-378 GMSIAIAA
+378 GLSIAIAA
-386 PTGRAAKRISEVT
+386 PTGRAAKRVSEVT
-399 GREAKTIHRLL
+399 GRDAKTIHRLL
-410 EVDFGSTENLTFT
+410 EVDFGSSEVTTFV

-445 ALFESLLRGC
+445 TLFESLLRGC

-461 ILVGDSDQLPS
+461 ILVGDSDLLPS
-472 VGPGNILRDLIDS
+472 VGPGNVLRDLIDS
-485 GCVPTVELRQVFR
+485 GCIPTVELKQVFR

-510 RIVAGEYPDLA
+510 RIVAGEYPDLK

-531 RNNAGSVLSTVTELV
+531 RQSAAAVLSTVTELV
-546 SKRLPASYGYSPLED
+546 AKRLPASYGYSPLED

-569 KGDLGVYAINESLQQ
+569 KGDLGVGALNESLQAA
-584 VLNPPQKG
+584 LNPPQKG

-621 KPGTTE
+621 KPGTGE

-632 YNGDIGIIRHIDLV
+632 YNGDIGIIQRIDLV
-646 GSSMEIDFD
+646 GGTMEIDFD
-655 DRRCSYT
+655 GRRCEYT
-662 LDMAGEL
+662 LEMAPEL
-669 ELAYAVTVHKSQG
+669 DLAYAVTVHKSQG
-682 SEYNAVVL
+682 SEYSAVVL

-712 KKLLIIVGSESRVYQ
+712 RKLLIIVGSESRVYQ

-735 LRYTGLRWFLQQEA
+735 LRYTGLKWFLRQEA
-749 GSKPAETPDNDAEQT
+749 GKPASESGEAE
-764 VLGNAD
+764 
-770 EQQ
+770 

>member
-1 MAMNGNTRGMRDTRD
+1 MAIGREP
-16 ARQAVVNLEGT
+16 VISIEGT

-32 YMNPET
+32 YMSPET
-38 SFAVIEVDTGEEL
+38 GFAVIEVETDEEL

-66 LRLTGSYTSHPK
+66 LRLTGSYSNHPK

-83 KALAFERR
+83 KAMAYERR

-97 AIKKFLSSG
+97 AVRKFLSSG

-125 DTMAILEETPGR
+125 DTMTILEETPGR

-150 AITAELNQM
+150 AIIKELGQM
-159 FGMRAVMMFL
+159 FGMRSAMNFL
-169 STYGLSPAEG
+169 SSYGLTPAEG
-179 VRVWKKWG
+179 VRAWKKWG
-187 TIAIDIVKD
+187 PITVDVVKD
-196 NPYLLCSEDIGTEFK
+196 NPYLLCDEEIGVEFK
-211 KADDIALSLG
+211 RADEIALSVG
-221 IPEDSGKRL
+221 IEEDSGKRL

-253 VVQLVSQ
+253 VVQLV
-260 MTGADPDAIE
+260 MRLTGVEEAAIE
-270 TDIDQRL
+270 ADIDQRI
-277 EDEELFSVQRNREFL
+277 EEEELFSVQKNREFL
-292 FLPAMYNAE
+292 FLPSMYNAE
-301 RYIALRLSMMLQN
+301 RYIAMRLSMMLQN
-314 RFFVSRNIDKMIEA
+314 RFFVSRNIDEMIDHTEA
-328 VETEKGIRYEALQK
+328 EKGIHYESLQR
-342 EAIRQALQKSMLIL
+342 EAIREALQKSMLIL

-372 DLLEQE
+372 DLLEDE
-378 GMSIAIAA
+378 GLSIAIAA
-386 PTGRAAKRISEVT
+386 PTGRAAKRVSEVT
-399 GREAKTIHRLL
+399 GRDAKTIHRLL
-410 EVDFGSTENLTFT
+410 EVDFGSSEVTTFV

-445 ALFESLLRGC
+445 TLFESLLRGC

-472 VGPGNILRDLIDS
+472 VGPGNVLRDLIDS
-485 GCVPTVELRQVFR
+485 GCIPTVELKQVFR

-510 RIVAGEYPDLA
+510 RIVAGEYPDLK

-531 RNNAGSVLSTVTELV
+531 RQSAAAVLSTVTELV
-546 SKRLPASYGYSPLED
+546 AKRLPASYGYSPLED

-569 KGDLGVYAINESLQQ
+569 KGDLGVGALNESLQAA
-584 VLNPPQKG
+584 LNPPQKG

-621 KPGTTE
+621 KPGTGE

-632 YNGDIGIIRHIDLV
+632 YNGDIGIIQRIDLV
-646 GSSMEIDFD
+646 GGTMEIDFD
-655 DRRCSYT
+655 GRRCEYT
-662 LDMAGEL
+662 LEMAPEL
-669 ELAYAVTVHKSQG
+669 DLAYAVTVHKSQG
-682 SEYNAVVL
+682 SEYSAVVL

-712 KKLLIIVGSESRVYQ
+712 RKLLIIVGSESRVYQ

-735 LRYTGLRWFLQQEA
+735 LRYTGLKWFLRQEA
-749 GSKPAETPDNDAEQT
+749 GKPAAES
-764 VLGNAD
+764 GEA
-770 EQQ
+770 E

>member
-1 MAMNGNTRGMRDTRD
+1 MAIGREP
-16 ARQAVVNLEGT
+16 VISIEGT

-32 YMNPET
+32 YMSPET
-38 SFAVIEVDTGEEL
+38 GFAVIEVETDEEL

-66 LRLTGSYTSHPK
+66 LRLTGSYSNHPK

-83 KALAFERR
+83 KAMAYERR
-91 MPATAA
+91 MPAPAA
-97 AIKKFLSSG
+97 AVRKFLSSG

-125 DTMAILEETPGR
+125 DTMTILEETPGR

-150 AITAELNQM
+150 AIIKELGQM
-159 FGMRAVMMFL
+159 FGMRSAMNFL
-169 STYGLSPAEG
+169 SSYGLTPAEG
-179 VRVWKKWG
+179 VRAWKKWG
-187 TIAIDIVKD
+187 PITVDVVKD
-196 NPYLLCSEDIGTEFK
+196 NPYLLCDEEIGVEFK
-211 KADDIALSLG
+211 RADEIALSVG
-221 IPEDSGKRL
+221 IEADSGKRL

-240 NLRNGH
+240 NLKNGH

-253 VVQLVSQ
+253 VVQLV
-260 MTGADPDAIE
+260 MRLTGVEEAAIE
-270 TDIDQRL
+270 ADIDQRI
-277 EDEELFSVQRNREFL
+277 EEEELFSVQKNREFL
-292 FLPAMYNAE
+292 FLPSMYNAE
-301 RYIALRLSMMLQN
+301 RYIAMRLSMMLQN
-314 RFFVSRNIDKMIEA
+314 RFFVSRNIDEMIDRTEA
-328 VETEKGIRYEALQK
+328 EKGIHYESLQR
-342 EAIRQALQKSMLIL
+342 EAIREALQKSMLIL

-372 DLLEQE
+372 DLLEDE
-378 GMSIAIAA
+378 GLSIAIAA
-386 PTGRAAKRISEVT
+386 PTGRAAKRVSEVT
-399 GREAKTIHRLL
+399 GRDAKTIHRLL
-410 EVDFGSTENLTFT
+410 EVDFGSSEVTTFV

-445 ALFESLLRGC
+445 TLFESLLRGC

-472 VGPGNILRDLIDS
+472 VGPGNVLRDLIDS
-485 GCVPTVELRQVFR
+485 GCIPTVELKQVFR

-510 RIVAGEYPDLA
+510 RIVAGEYPDLK

-531 RNNAGSVLSTVTELV
+531 RQSAAAVLSTVTELV
-546 SKRLPASYGYSPLED
+546 AKRLPASYGYSPLED

-569 KGDLGVYAINESLQQ
+569 KGDLGVGALNESLQAA
-584 VLNPPQKG
+584 LNPPQKG

-621 KPGTTE
+621 KPGTGE

-632 YNGDIGIIRHIDLV
+632 YNGDIGIIQRIDLV
-646 GSSMEIDFD
+646 GGTMEIDFD
-655 DRRCSYT
+655 GRRCEYT
-662 LDMAGEL
+662 LEMAPEL
-669 ELAYAVTVHKSQG
+669 DLAYAVTVHKSQG
-682 SEYNAVVL
+682 SEYSAVVL

-712 KKLLIIVGSESRVYQ
+712 RKLLIIVGSESRVYQ

-735 LRYTGLRWFLQQEA
+735 LRYTGLKWFLRQEA
-749 GSKPAETPDNDAEQT
+749 GKPASESGEAE
-764 VLGNAD
+764 
-770 EQQ
+770 

>member
-1 MAMNGNTRGMRDTRD
+1 MAIGREP
-16 ARQAVVNLEGT
+16 VISIEGT

-32 YMNPET
+32 YMSPET
-38 SFAVIEVDTGEEL
+38 GFAVIEVETDEEL

-66 LRLTGSYTSHPK
+66 LRLTGSYSNHPK

-83 KALAFERR
+83 KAMAYERR

-97 AIKKFLSSG
+97 AVRKFLSSG

-125 DTMAILEETPGR
+125 DTMTILEETPGR

-150 AITAELNQM
+150 AIIKELGQM
-159 FGMRAVMMFL
+159 FGMRSAMNFL
-169 STYGLSPAEG
+169 SSYGLTPAEG
-179 VRVWKKWG
+179 VRAWKKWG
-187 TIAIDIVKD
+187 PITVDVVKD
-196 NPYLLCSEDIGTEFK
+196 NPYLLCDEEIGVEFK
-211 KADDIALSLG
+211 RADEIALSVG
-221 IPEDSGKRL
+221 IEADSGKRL

-240 NLRNGH
+240 NLKNGH

-253 VVQLVSQ
+253 VVQLV
-260 MTGADPDAIE
+260 MRLTGVEEAAIE
-270 TDIDQRL
+270 ADIDQRI
-277 EDEELFSVQRNREFL
+277 EEEELFSVQKNREFL
-292 FLPAMYNAE
+292 FLPSMYNAE
-301 RYIALRLSMMLQN
+301 RYIAMRLSMMLQN
-314 RFFVSRNIDKMIEA
+314 RFFVSRNIDEMIDRTEA
-328 VETEKGIRYEALQK
+328 EKGIHYESLQR
-342 EAIRQALQKSMLIL
+342 EAIREALQKSMLIL

-372 DLLEQE
+372 DLLEDE
-378 GMSIAIAA
+378 GLSIAIAA
-386 PTGRAAKRISEVT
+386 PTGRAAKRVSEVT
-399 GREAKTIHRLL
+399 GRDAKTIHRLL
-410 EVDFGSTENLTFT
+410 EVDFGSSEVTTFA

-445 ALFESLLRGC
+445 TLFESLLRGC

-472 VGPGNILRDLIDS
+472 VGPGNVLRDLIDS
-485 GCVPTVELRQVFR
+485 GCIPTVELKQVFR

-510 RIVAGEYPDLA
+510 RIVAGKYPDLK

-531 RNNAGSVLSTVTELV
+531 RQSAAAVLSTVTELV
-546 SKRLPASYGYSPLED
+546 AKRLPASYGYSPLED

-569 KGDLGVYAINESLQQ
+569 KGDLGVGALNESLQAA
-584 VLNPPQKG
+584 LNPPQKG

-621 KPGTTE
+621 KPGTGE

-632 YNGDIGIIRHIDLV
+632 YNGDIGIIQRIDLV
-646 GSSMEIDFD
+646 GGTMEIDFD
-655 DRRCSYT
+655 GRRCKYT
-662 LDMAGEL
+662 LEMAPEL
-669 ELAYAVTVHKSQG
+669 DLAYAVTVHKSQG
-682 SEYNAVVL
+682 SEYSAVVL

-712 KKLLIIVGSESRVYQ
+712 RKLLIIVGSESRVYQ

-735 LRYTGLRWFLQQEA
+735 LRYTGLKWFLRQEA
-749 GSKPAETPDNDAEQT
+749 GKPAAES
-764 VLGNAD
+764 GEA
-770 EQQ
+770 E

>member
-1 MAMNGNTRGMRDTRD
+1 MAIGREP
-16 ARQAVVNLEGT
+16 VISIEGT

-32 YMNPET
+32 YMSPET
-38 SFAVIEVDTGEEL
+38 GFAVIEVETDEEL

-66 LRLTGSYTSHPK
+66 LRLTGSYSNHPK

-83 KALAFERR
+83 KAMAYERR

-97 AIKKFLSSG
+97 AVRKFLSSG

-125 DTMAILEETPGR
+125 DTMTILEETPGR

-150 AITAELNQM
+150 AIIKELGQM
-159 FGMRAVMMFL
+159 FGMRSAMNFL
-169 STYGLSPAEG
+169 SSYGLTPAEG
-179 VRVWKKWG
+179 VRAWKKWG
-187 TIAIDIVKD
+187 PITVDVVKD
-196 NPYLLCSEDIGTEFK
+196 NPYLLCDEEIGVEFK
-211 KADDIALSLG
+211 RADEIALSIG
-221 IPEDSGKRL
+221 IEADSGKRL

-240 NLRNGH
+240 NLKNGH

-253 VVQLVSQ
+253 VVQLV
-260 MTGADPDAIE
+260 MRLTGVEEAAIE
-270 TDIDQRL
+270 ADIDQRI
-277 EDEELFSVQRNREFL
+277 EEEELFSVQKNREFL
-292 FLPAMYNAE
+292 FLPSMYNAE
-301 RYIALRLSMMLQN
+301 RYIAMRLSMMLQN
-314 RFFVSRNIDKMIEA
+314 RFFVSRNIDEMIDRTEA
-328 VETEKGIRYEALQK
+328 EKGIHYESLQR
-342 EAIRQALQKSMLIL
+342 EAIREALQKSMLIL

-372 DLLEQE
+372 DLLEDE
-378 GMSIAIAA
+378 GLSIAIAA
-386 PTGRAAKRISEVT
+386 PTGRAAKRVSEVT
-399 GREAKTIHRLL
+399 GRDAKTIHRLL
-410 EVDFGSTENLTFT
+410 EVDFGSSEVTTFV

-445 ALFESLLRGC
+445 TLFESLLRGC

-472 VGPGNILRDLIDS
+472 VGPGNVLRDLIDS
-485 GCVPTVELRQVFR
+485 GCIPTVELKQVFR

-510 RIVAGEYPDLA
+510 RIVAGEYPDLK

-531 RNNAGSVLSTVTELV
+531 RQSAAAVLSTVTELV
-546 SKRLPASYGYSPLED
+546 AKRLPASYGYSPLED

-569 KGDLGVYAINESLQQ
+569 KGDLGVGALNESLQAA
-584 VLNPPQKG
+584 LNPPQKG

-621 KPGTTE
+621 KPGTGE

-632 YNGDIGIIRHIDLV
+632 YNGDIGIIQRIDLV
-646 GSSMEIDFD
+646 GGTMEIDFD
-655 DRRCSYT
+655 GRRCEYT
-662 LDMAGEL
+662 LEMAPEL
-669 ELAYAVTVHKSQG
+669 DLAYAVTVHKSQG
-682 SEYNAVVL
+682 SEYSAVVL

-712 KKLLIIVGSESRVYQ
+712 RKLLIIVGSESRVYQ

-735 LRYTGLRWFLQQEA
+735 LRYTGLKWFLRQEA
-749 GSKPAETPDNDAEQT
+749 GKPAAES
-764 VLGNAD
+764 GEA
-770 EQQ
+770 E

>member
-1 MAMNGNTRGMRDTRD
+1 MAIGREP
-16 ARQAVVNLEGT
+16 VISIEGT

-32 YMNPET
+32 YMSPET
-38 SFAVIEVDTGEEL
+38 GFAVIEVETDEEL

-66 LRLTGSYTSHPK
+66 LRLTGSYSNHPK

-83 KALAFERR
+83 KAMAYERR

-97 AIKKFLSSG
+97 AVRKFLSSG

-125 DTMAILEETPGR
+125 DTMTILEETPGR

-150 AITAELNQM
+150 AIIKELGQM
-159 FGMRAVMMFL
+159 FGMRSAMNFL
-169 STYGLSPAEG
+169 SSYGLTPAEG
-179 VRVWKKWG
+179 VRAWKKWG
-187 TIAIDIVKD
+187 PITVDVVKD
-196 NPYLLCSEDIGTEFK
+196 NPYLLCDEEIGVEFK
-211 KADDIALSLG
+211 RADEIALSVG
-221 IPEDSGKRL
+221 IEADSGKRL

-240 NLRNGH
+240 NLKNGH

-253 VVQLVSQ
+253 VVQLV
-260 MTGADPDAIE
+260 MRLTGVEEAAIE
-270 TDIDQRL
+270 ADIDQRI
-277 EDEELFSVQRNREFL
+277 EEEELFSVQKNREFL
-292 FLPAMYNAE
+292 FLPSMYNAE
-301 RYIALRLSMMLQN
+301 RYIAMRLSMMLQN
-314 RFFVSRNIDKMIEA
+314 RFFVSRNIDEMIDRTEA
-328 VETEKGIRYEALQK
+328 EKGIHYESLQR
-342 EAIRQALQKSMLIL
+342 EAIREALQKSMLIL

-372 DLLEQE
+372 DLLEDE
-378 GMSIAIAA
+378 GLSIAIAA
-386 PTGRAAKRISEVT
+386 PTGRAAKRVSEVT
-399 GREAKTIHRLL
+399 GRDAKTIHRLL
-410 EVDFGSTENLTFT
+410 EVDFGSSEVTTFV

-445 ALFESLLRGC
+445 TLFESLLRGC

-472 VGPGNILRDLIDS
+472 VGPGNVLRDLIDS
-485 GCVPTVELRQVFR
+485 GCIPTVELKQVFR

-510 RIVAGEYPDLA
+510 RIVAGEYPDLK

-531 RNNAGSVLSTVTELV
+531 RQSAAAVLSTVTELV
-546 SKRLPASYGYSPLED
+546 AKRLPASYGYSPLED

-569 KGDLGVYAINESLQQ
+569 KGDLGVGALNESLQAA
-584 VLNPPQKG
+584 LNPPQKG

-621 KPGTTE
+621 KPGTGE
-627 KGMGI
+627 KGMDI
-632 YNGDIGIIRHIDLV
+632 YNGDIGIIQRIDLV
-646 GSSMEIDFD
+646 GGTMEIDFD
-655 DRRCSYT
+655 GRRCEYT
-662 LDMAGEL
+662 LEMAPEL
-669 ELAYAVTVHKSQG
+669 DLAYAVTVHKSQG
-682 SEYNAVVL
+682 SEYSAVVL

-712 KKLLIIVGSESRVYQ
+712 RKLLIIVGSESRVYQ

-735 LRYTGLRWFLQQEA
+735 LRYTGLKWFLRQEA
-749 GSKPAETPDNDAEQT
+749 GKPASESGEAE
-764 VLGNAD
+764 
-770 EQQ
+770 

>member
-1 MAMNGNTRGMRDTRD
+1 MAIGREP
-16 ARQAVVNLEGT
+16 VISIEGT

-32 YMNPET
+32 YMSPET
-38 SFAVIEVDTGEEL
+38 GFAVIEVETDEEL

-66 LRLTGSYTSHPK
+66 LRLTGSYSNHPK

-83 KALAFERR
+83 KAMAYERR

-97 AIKKFLSSG
+97 AVRKFLSSG

-125 DTMAILEETPGR
+125 DTMTILEETPGR

-150 AITAELNQM
+150 AIIKELGQM
-159 FGMRAVMMFL
+159 FGMRSAMNFL
-169 STYGLSPAEG
+169 SSYGLTPAEG
-179 VRVWKKWG
+179 VRAWKKWG
-187 TIAIDIVKD
+187 PITVDVVKD
-196 NPYLLCSEDIGTEFK
+196 NPYLLCDEEIGVEFK
-211 KADDIALSLG
+211 RADEIALSVG
-221 IPEDSGKRL
+221 IEEDSGKRL

-253 VVQLVSQ
+253 VVQLV
-260 MTGADPDAIE
+260 MRLTGVEEAAIE
-270 TDIDQRL
+270 ADIDQRI
-277 EDEELFSVQRNREFL
+277 EEEELFSVQKNREFL
-292 FLPAMYNAE
+292 FLPSMYNAE
-301 RYIALRLSMMLQN
+301 RYIAMRLSMMLQN
-314 RFFVSRNIDKMIEA
+314 RFFVSRNIDEMIDRTEA
-328 VETEKGIRYEALQK
+328 EKGIHYESLQR
-342 EAIRQALQKSMLIL
+342 EAIREALQKSMLIL

-372 DLLEQE
+372 DLLEDE
-378 GMSIAIAA
+378 GLSIAIAA
-386 PTGRAAKRISEVT
+386 PTGRAAKRVSEVT
-399 GREAKTIHRLL
+399 GRDAKTIHRLL
-410 EVDFGSTENLTFT
+410 EVDFGSSEVTTFV

-445 ALFESLLRGC
+445 TLFESLLRGC

-472 VGPGNILRDLIDS
+472 VGPGNVLRDLIDS
-485 GCVPTVELRQVFR
+485 GCIPTVELKQVFR

-510 RIVAGEYPDLA
+510 RIVAGEYPDLK

-531 RNNAGSVLSTVTELV
+531 RQSAAAVLSTVTELV
-546 SKRLPASYGYSPLED
+546 AKRLPASYGYSPLED

-569 KGDLGVYAINESLQQ
+569 KGDLGVGALNESLQAA
-584 VLNPPQKG
+584 LNPPQKG

-621 KPGTTE
+621 KPGTGE

-632 YNGDIGIIRHIDLV
+632 YNGDIGIIQRIDLV
-646 GSSMEIDFD
+646 GGTMEIDFD
-655 DRRCSYT
+655 GRRCEYT
-662 LDMAGEL
+662 LEMAPEL
-669 ELAYAVTVHKSQG
+669 DLAYAVTVHKSQG
-682 SEYNAVVL
+682 SEYSAVVL

-712 KKLLIIVGSESRVYQ
+712 RKLLIIVGSESRVYQ

-735 LRYTGLRWFLQQEA
+735 LRYTGLKWFLRQEA
-749 GSKPAETPDNDAEQT
+749 GKPAAES
-764 VLGNAD
+764 GEA
-770 EQQ
+770 E

>member
-1 MAMNGNTRGMRDTRD
+1 MAIGREP
-16 ARQAVVNLEGT
+16 VISIEGT

-32 YMNPET
+32 YMSPET
-38 SFAVIEVDTGEEL
+38 GFAVIEVETDEEL

-66 LRLTGSYTSHPK
+66 LRLTGSYSNHPK

-83 KALAFERR
+83 KAMAYERR

-97 AIKKFLSSG
+97 AVRKFLSSG

-125 DTMAILEETPGR
+125 DTMTILEETPGR

-150 AITAELNQM
+150 AIIKELGQM
-159 FGMRAVMMFL
+159 FGMRSAMNFL
-169 STYGLSPAEG
+169 SSYGLTPAEG
-179 VRVWKKWG
+179 VRAWKKWG
-187 TIAIDIVKD
+187 PITVDVVKD
-196 NPYLLCSEDIGTEFK
+196 NPYLLCDEEIGVEFK
-211 KADDIALSLG
+211 RADEIALSVG
-221 IPEDSGKRL
+221 IEEDSGKRL

-240 NLRNGH
+240 NLKNGH

-253 VVQLVSQ
+253 VVQLV
-260 MTGADPDAIE
+260 MRLTGVEEAAIE
-270 TDIDQRL
+270 ADIDQRI
-277 EDEELFSVQRNREFL
+277 EEEELFSVQKNREFL
-292 FLPAMYNAE
+292 FLPSMYNAE
-301 RYIALRLSMMLQN
+301 RYIAMRLSMMLQN
-314 RFFVSRNIDKMIEA
+314 RFFVSRNIDEMIDRTEA
-328 VETEKGIRYEALQK
+328 EKGIHYESLQR
-342 EAIRQALQKSMLIL
+342 EAIREALQKSMLIL

-372 DLLEQE
+372 DLLEDE
-378 GMSIAIAA
+378 GLSIAIAA
-386 PTGRAAKRISEVT
+386 PTGRAAKRVSEVT
-399 GREAKTIHRLL
+399 GRDAKTIHRLL
-410 EVDFGSTENLTFT
+410 EVDFGSSEVTTFV

-445 ALFESLLRGC
+445 TLFESLLRGC

-472 VGPGNILRDLIDS
+472 VGPGNVLRDLIDS
-485 GCVPTVELRQVFR
+485 GCIPTVELKQVFR

-510 RIVAGEYPDLA
+510 RIVAGEYPDLK

-531 RNNAGSVLSTVTELV
+531 RQSAAAVLSTVTELV
-546 SKRLPASYGYSPLED
+546 AKRLPASYGYSPLED

-569 KGDLGVYAINESLQQ
+569 KGDLGVGALNESLQAA
-584 VLNPPQKG
+584 LNPPQKG

-607 KVLQTRNNYDIEWE
+607 KVLQTRNNYDIEWK
-621 KPGTTE
+621 KPGTGE

-632 YNGDIGIIRHIDLV
+632 YNGDIGIIQRIDLV
-646 GSSMEIDFD
+646 GGTMEIDFD
-655 DRRCSYT
+655 GRRCEYT
-662 LDMAGEL
+662 LEMAPEL
-669 ELAYAVTVHKSQG
+669 DLAYAVTVHKSQG
-682 SEYNAVVL
+682 SEYSAVVL

-712 KKLLIIVGSESRVYQ
+712 RKLLIIVGSESRVYQ

-735 LRYTGLRWFLQQEA
+735 LRYTGLKWFLRQEA
-749 GSKPAETPDNDAEQT
+749 GKPASESGEAE
-764 VLGNAD
+764 
-770 EQQ
+770 

>member
-1 MAMNGNTRGMRDTRD
+1 MAIGREP
-16 ARQAVVNLEGT
+16 VISIEGT

-32 YMNPET
+32 YMSPET
-38 SFAVIEVDTGEEL
+38 GFAVIEVETDEEL

-66 LRLTGSYTSHPK
+66 LRLTGSYSNHPK

-83 KALAFERR
+83 KAMAYERR

-97 AIKKFLSSG
+97 AVRKFLSSG

-125 DTMAILEETPGR
+125 DTMTILEETPGR

-150 AITAELNQM
+150 AIIKELGQM
-159 FGMRAVMMFL
+159 FGMRSAMNFL
-169 STYGLSPAEG
+169 SSYGLTPAEG
-179 VRVWKKWG
+179 VRAWKKWG
-187 TIAIDIVKD
+187 PITVDVVKD
-196 NPYLLCSEDIGTEFK
+196 NPYLLCDEEIGVEFK
-211 KADDIALSLG
+211 RADEIALSVG
-221 IPEDSGKRL
+221 IEADSGKRL
-230 FGAASHVLRH
+230 FGAAAHVLRH
-240 NLRNGH
+240 NLKNGH

-253 VVQLVSQ
+253 VVQLV
-260 MTGADPDAIE
+260 MRLTGVEEAAIE
-270 TDIDQRL
+270 ADIDQRI
-277 EDEELFSVQRNREFL
+277 EEEELFSVQKNREFL
-292 FLPAMYNAE
+292 FLPSMYNAE
-301 RYIALRLSMMLQN
+301 RYIAMRLSMMLQN
-314 RFFVSRNIDKMIEA
+314 RFFVSRNIDEMIDRTEA
-328 VETEKGIRYEALQK
+328 EKGIHYESLQR
-342 EAIRQALQKSMLIL
+342 EAIREALQKSMLIL

-372 DLLEQE
+372 DLLEDE
-378 GMSIAIAA
+378 GLSIAIAA
-386 PTGRAAKRISEVT
+386 PTGRAAKRVSEVT
-399 GREAKTIHRLL
+399 GRDAKTIHRLL
-410 EVDFGSTENLTFT
+410 EVDFGSSEVTTFV

-445 ALFESLLRGC
+445 TLFESLLRGC

-472 VGPGNILRDLIDS
+472 VGPGNVLRDLIDS
-485 GCVPTVELRQVFR
+485 GCIPTVELKQVFR

-510 RIVAGEYPDLA
+510 RIVAGEYPDLK

-531 RNNAGSVLSTVTELV
+531 RQSAAAVLSTVTELV
-546 SKRLPASYGYSPLED
+546 AKRLPASYGYSPLED

-569 KGDLGVYAINESLQQ
+569 KGDLGVGALNESLQAA
-584 VLNPPQKG
+584 LNPPQKG

-621 KPGTTE
+621 KPGTGE

-632 YNGDIGIIRHIDLV
+632 YNGDIGIIQRIDLV
-646 GSSMEIDFD
+646 GGTMEIDFD
-655 DRRCSYT
+655 GRRCEYT
-662 LDMAGEL
+662 LEMAPEL
-669 ELAYAVTVHKSQG
+669 DLAYAVTVHKSQG
-682 SEYNAVVL
+682 SEYSAVVL

-712 KKLLIIVGSESRVYQ
+712 RKLLIIVGSESRVYQ

-735 LRYTGLRWFLQQEA
+735 LRYTGLKWFLRQEA
-749 GSKPAETPDNDAEQT
+749 GKPAAES
-764 VLGNAD
+764 GEA
-770 EQQ
+770 E

>member
-1 MAMNGNTRGMRDTRD
+1 MAIGREP
-16 ARQAVVNLEGT
+16 VISIEGT

-32 YMNPET
+32 YMSPET
-38 SFAVIEVDTGEEL
+38 GFAVIEVETDEEL

-66 LRLTGSYTSHPK
+66 LRLTGSYSNHPK

-83 KALAFERR
+83 KAMAYERR

-97 AIKKFLSSG
+97 AVRKFLSSG

-125 DTMAILEETPGR
+125 DTMTILEETPGR

-150 AITAELNQM
+150 AIIKELGQM
-159 FGMRAVMMFL
+159 FGMRSAMNFL
-169 STYGLSPAEG
+169 SSYGLTPAEG
-179 VRVWKKWG
+179 VRAWKKWG
-187 TIAIDIVKD
+187 PITVDVVKD
-196 NPYLLCSEDIGTEFK
+196 NPYLLCDEEIGVEFK
-211 KADDIALSLG
+211 RADEIALSVG
-221 IPEDSGKRL
+221 IEADSGKRL

-240 NLRNGH
+240 NLKNGH

-253 VVQLVSQ
+253 VVQLV
-260 MTGADPDAIE
+260 MRLTGVEEAAIE
-270 TDIDQRL
+270 ADIDQRI
-277 EDEELFSVQRNREFL
+277 EEEELFSVQKNREFL
-292 FLPAMYNAE
+292 FLPSMYNAE
-301 RYIALRLSMMLQN
+301 RYIAMRLSMMLQN
-314 RFFVSRNIDKMIEA
+314 RFFVSRNIDEMIDRTEA
-328 VETEKGIRYEALQK
+328 EKGIHYESLQR
-342 EAIRQALQKSMLIL
+342 EAIREALQKSMLIL

-372 DLLEQE
+372 DLLEDE
-378 GMSIAIAA
+378 GLSIAIAA
-386 PTGRAAKRISEVT
+386 PTGRAAKRVSEVT
-399 GREAKTIHRLL
+399 GRDAKTIHRLL
-410 EVDFGSTENLTFT
+410 EVDFGSSEVTTFV

-445 ALFESLLRGC
+445 TLFESLLRGC

-472 VGPGNILRDLIDS
+472 VGPGNVLRDLIDS
-485 GCVPTVELRQVFR
+485 GCIPTVELKQVFR

-510 RIVAGEYPDLA
+510 RIVAGEYPDLK

-531 RNNAGSVLSTVTELV
+531 RQSAAAVLSTVTELV
-546 SKRLPASYGYSPLED
+546 AKRLPASYGYSPLED

-569 KGDLGVYAINESLQQ
+569 KGDLGVGALNESLQAA
-584 VLNPPQKG
+584 LNPPQKG

-621 KPGTTE
+621 KPGTGE

-632 YNGDIGIIRHIDLV
+632 YNGDIGIIQRIDLV
-646 GSSMEIDFD
+646 GGTMEIDFD
-655 DRRCSYT
+655 GRRCEYT
-662 LDMAGEL
+662 LEMAPEL
-669 ELAYAVTVHKSQG
+669 DLAYAVTVHKSQG
-682 SEYNAVVL
+682 SEYSAVVL

-712 KKLLIIVGSESRVYQ
+712 RKLLIIVGSESRVYQ

-735 LRYTGLRWFLQQEA
+735 LRYTGLKWFLRQEA
-749 GSKPAETPDNDAEQT
+749 GKPAAES
-764 VLGNAD
+764 G
-770 EQQ
+770 

>member
-1 MAMNGNTRGMRDTRD
+1 MAIGREP
-16 ARQAVVNLEGT
+16 VISIEGT

-32 YMNPET
+32 YMSPET
-38 SFAVIEVDTGEEL
+38 GFAVIEVETDEEL

-66 LRLTGSYTSHPK
+66 LRLTGSYSNHPK

-83 KALAFERR
+83 KAMAYERR

-97 AIKKFLSSG
+97 AVRKFLSSG

-125 DTMAILEETPGR
+125 DTMTILEETPGR

-150 AITAELNQM
+150 AIIKELGQM
-159 FGMRAVMMFL
+159 FGMRSAMNFL
-169 STYGLSPAEG
+169 SSYGLTPAEG
-179 VRVWKKWG
+179 VRAWKKWG
-187 TIAIDIVKD
+187 PITVDVVKD
-196 NPYLLCSEDIGTEFK
+196 NPYLLCDEEIGVEFK
-211 KADDIALSLG
+211 RADEIALSVG
-221 IPEDSGKRL
+221 IEADSGKRL

-240 NLRNGH
+240 NLKNGH

-253 VVQLVSQ
+253 VVQLV
-260 MTGADPDAIE
+260 MRLTGVEEAAIE
-270 TDIDQRL
+270 ADIDQRI
-277 EDEELFSVQRNREFL
+277 EEEELFSVQKNREFL
-292 FLPAMYNAE
+292 FLPSMYNAE
-301 RYIALRLSMMLQN
+301 RYIAMRLSMMLQN
-314 RFFVSRNIDKMIEA
+314 RFFVSRNIDEMIDRTEA
-328 VETEKGIRYEALQK
+328 EKGIHYESLQR
-342 EAIRQALQKSMLIL
+342 EAIREALQKSMLIL

-372 DLLEQE
+372 DLLEDE
-378 GMSIAIAA
+378 GLSIAIAA
-386 PTGRAAKRISEVT
+386 PTGRAAKRVSEVT
-399 GREAKTIHRLL
+399 GRDAKTIHRLL
-410 EVDFGSTENLTFT
+410 EVDFGSSEVTTFV

-445 ALFESLLRGC
+445 TLFESLLRGC

-472 VGPGNILRDLIDS
+472 VGPGNVLRDLIDS
-485 GCVPTVELRQVFR
+485 GCIPTVELKQVFR

-510 RIVAGEYPDLA
+510 RIVAGEYPDLK

-531 RNNAGSVLSTVTELV
+531 RQSAAAVLSTVTELV
-546 SKRLPASYGYSPLED
+546 AKRLPASYGYSPLED

-569 KGDLGVYAINESLQQ
+569 KGDLGVGALNESLQAA
-584 VLNPPQKG
+584 LNPPQKG

-621 KPGTTE
+621 KPGTGE

-632 YNGDIGIIRHIDLV
+632 YNGDIGIIQRIDLV
-646 GSSMEIDFD
+646 GGTMEIDFD
-655 DRRCSYT
+655 GRRCEYALEMAPE
-662 LDMAGEL
+662 LD
-669 ELAYAVTVHKSQG
+669 LAYAVTVHKSQG
-682 SEYNAVVL
+682 SEYSAVVL

-712 KKLLIIVGSESRVYQ
+712 RKLLIIVGSESRVYQ

-735 LRYTGLRWFLQQEA
+735 LRYTGLKWFLRQEA
-749 GSKPAETPDNDAEQT
+749 GKPASESGEAE
-764 VLGNAD
+764 
-770 EQQ
+770 

>member
-1 MAMNGNTRGMRDTRD
+1 MAIGRES
-16 ARQAVVNLEGT
+16 VISIEGT

-32 YMNPET
+32 YMSPET
-38 SFAVIEVDTGEEL
+38 GFAVIEVETDEEL

-66 LRLTGSYTSHPK
+66 LRLTGSYSNHPK

-83 KALAFERR
+83 KAMAYERR

-97 AIKKFLSSG
+97 AVRKFLSSG

-125 DTMAILEETPGR
+125 DTMTILEETPGR

-150 AITAELNQM
+150 AIIKELGQM
-159 FGMRAVMMFL
+159 FGMRSAMNFL
-169 STYGLSPAEG
+169 SSYGLTPAEG
-179 VRVWKKWG
+179 VRAWKKWG
-187 TIAIDIVKD
+187 PITVDVVKD
-196 NPYLLCSEDIGTEFK
+196 NPYLLCDEEIGVEFK
-211 KADDIALSLG
+211 RADEIALSVG
-221 IPEDSGKRL
+221 IEEDSGKRL

-240 NLRNGH
+240 NLKNGH

-253 VVQLVSQ
+253 VVQLV
-260 MTGADPDAIE
+260 MRLTGVEEAAIE
-270 TDIDQRL
+270 ADIDQRI
-277 EDEELFSVQRNREFL
+277 EEEELFSVQKNREFL
-292 FLPAMYNAE
+292 FLPSMYNAE
-301 RYIALRLSMMLQN
+301 RYIAMRLSMMLQN
-314 RFFVSRNIDKMIEA
+314 RFFVSRNIDEMIDRTEA
-328 VETEKGIRYEALQK
+328 EKGIHYESLQR
-342 EAIRQALQKSMLIL
+342 EAIREALQKSMLIL

-372 DLLEQE
+372 DLLEDE
-378 GMSIAIAA
+378 GLSIAIAA
-386 PTGRAAKRISEVT
+386 PTGRAAKRVSEVT
-399 GREAKTIHRLL
+399 GRDAKTIHRLL
-410 EVDFGSTENLTFT
+410 EVDFGSSEVTTFV

-445 ALFESLLRGC
+445 TLFESLLRGC

-472 VGPGNILRDLIDS
+472 VGPGNVLRDLIDS
-485 GCVPTVELRQVFR
+485 GCIPTVELKQVFR

-510 RIVAGEYPDLA
+510 QIVAGEYPDLK

-531 RNNAGSVLSTVTELV
+531 RQSAAAVLSTVTELV
-546 SKRLPASYGYSPLED
+546 AKRLPASYGYSPLED

-569 KGDLGVYAINESLQQ
+569 KGDLGVGALNESLQAA
-584 VLNPPQKG
+584 LNPPQKG

-621 KPGTTE
+621 KPGTGE

-632 YNGDIGIIRHIDLV
+632 YNGDIGIIQRIDLV
-646 GSSMEIDFD
+646 GGTMEIDFD
-655 DRRCSYT
+655 GRRCEYT
-662 LDMAGEL
+662 LEMAPEL
-669 ELAYAVTVHKSQG
+669 DLAYAVTVHKSQG
-682 SEYNAVVL
+682 SEYSAVVL

-712 KKLLIIVGSESRVYQ
+712 RKLLIIVGSESRVYQ

-735 LRYTGLRWFLQQEA
+735 LRYTGLKWFLRQEA
-749 GSKPAETPDNDAEQT
+749 GKPAAES
-764 VLGNAD
+764 GEA
-770 EQQ
+770 E